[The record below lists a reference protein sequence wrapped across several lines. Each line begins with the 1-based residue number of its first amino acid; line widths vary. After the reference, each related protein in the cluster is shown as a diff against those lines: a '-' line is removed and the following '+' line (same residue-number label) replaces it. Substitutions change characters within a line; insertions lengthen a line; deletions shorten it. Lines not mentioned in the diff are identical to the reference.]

1 MLILTRKK
9 DESII
14 INDDIE
20 IKIIN
25 TEDGKVRIGID
36 APKNVSIY
44 RKELYLE
51 IQKENEAAKVQKS
64 DLDLK
69 ELSKMFKK

>member
-51 IQKENEAAKVQKS
+51 IQKENEAAKVKKG

>member
-51 IQKENEAAKVQKS
+51 IQKENEAAKVQKN

-69 ELSKMFKK
+69 ELSKLFKK

>member
-20 IKIIN
+20 IKIISS
-25 TEDGKVRIGID
+25 EDGKVRIGID

-51 IQKENEAAKVQKS
+51 IQKENEAAKVQKLN
-64 DLDLK
+64 LDLK
-69 ELSKMFKK
+69 EISKLFKK

>member
-20 IKIIN
+20 IKIIS

-51 IQKENEAAKVQKS
+51 IQKENEAAKVQKG

-69 ELSKMFKK
+69 ELSKLFKK